1 MLDTLLASK
10 ASEIVLYGLDKVTG
24 GSLEAIA
31 GEVIKSLKSK
41 LQGIFNL
48 DRAREN
54 QELLKAAI
62 LNLITEDK
70 SFRNNLE
77 QQVLRFQKEENNT
90 INVTQNA
97 QDRSFNFNNLTAE
110 TNTNIAADTNIGQQ
124 HNYFRNE

>member
-24 GSLEAIA
+24 GSLEVIA

-54 QELLKAAI
+54 QE
-62 LNLITEDK
+62 
-70 SFRNNLE
+70 
-77 QQVLRFQKEENNT
+77 
-90 INVTQNA
+90 
-97 QDRSFNFNNLTAE
+97 
-110 TNTNIAADTNIGQQ
+110 
-124 HNYFRNE
+124 